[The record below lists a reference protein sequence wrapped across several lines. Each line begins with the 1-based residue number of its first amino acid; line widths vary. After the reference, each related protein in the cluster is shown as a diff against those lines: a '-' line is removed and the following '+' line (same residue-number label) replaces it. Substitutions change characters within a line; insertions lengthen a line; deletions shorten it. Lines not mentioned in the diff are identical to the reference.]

1 LNEVDEEDSQQK
13 RAAGAALVAG
23 LLLHFAILFLWGDSP
38 NDIVGVLTG
47 IFPDIP
53 YDRYFKYPLAVLFFF
68 LFCWRTVTLYRKQ
81 VISLSTQ
88 FWYVVLALLLGW
100 IWFFIALSRL
110 QFDVVR

>member
-1 LNEVDEEDSQQK
+1 LNEANEEDRQQK
-13 RAAGAALVAG
+13 RAAGAAFIAG
-23 LLLHFAILFLWGDSP
+23 LLLYFAILFLWGDSP

-47 IFPDIP
+47 IFPEVP
-53 YDRYFKYPLAVLFFF
+53 YNRYLKYPLVVLLLC
-68 LFCWRTVTLYRKQ
+68 LFCWRTVTLYRKH